1 MVPVLELIECNVLY
15 LLEQGRLTK
24 ANSGFDYAEW
34 REVGAPPEVMEH
46 LFSLINDSVRGEHPN
61 AAAQIEHLEEMYAS
75 DTEVDP
81 LIAVVRDRPFRLSTG
96 EPVLFVIDGN
106 HRLYAAAK
114 VGLDEVQVY
123 IAAA

>member
-1 MVPVLELIECNVLY
+1 MLEY
-15 LLEQGRLTK
+15 
-24 ANSGFDYAEW
+24 
-34 REVGAPPEVMEH
+34 
-46 LFSLINDSVRGEHPN
+46 LFSLINDSVRGEHPD
-61 AAAQIEHLEEMYAS
+61 AARLIEQLEEMYAS

-96 EPVLFVIDGN
+96 ESVLFVIDGN

-123 IAAA
+123 VAVASDD